1 VLVIKYLNYKSQNKK
16 MKKILI
22 VLILIVPVLIGCKA
36 LSKLTMF
43 EMPFTQSITVPA
55 MPEASETPLPLVVS
69 GIKTNID
76 STLKS
81 LKLSADLIQ
90 KVKLKEMKF
99 TLTSPEDGDLSFIKS
114 VEIYITAND
123 LDDVKIASTSDVTD
137 DTKILVMTLA
147 DVDLKDFIMKDEF
160 GLKVLIA
167 TDEETTVEQKID
179 ISFKFLVDL
188 KILGL

>member
-1 VLVIKYLNYKSQNKK
+1 